1 MPTTGLG
8 KDGITPRVWKMK
20 WLFSK
25 MQNLRPGSLKELI
38 HTHINRTSTLC
49 SLPCKQ
55 WCDAWFKTMKRSLKA
70 VHLQSQVFQIIT
82 AALVK
87 AQNFSREGEKEKKK
101 SHDGAKVPEG
111 CSAEEQINSSA
122 QWHRQNNEDLGFCE
136 FLNSLGWVS
145 YRAEWKLWHQ
155 ISWLRFSSFHNKL
168 NLIYSYILHK
178 YCDTYVQF

>member
-1 MPTTGLG
+1 
-8 KDGITPRVWKMK
+8 
-20 WLFSK
+20 
-25 MQNLRPGSLKELI
+25 
-38 HTHINRTSTLC
+38 
-49 SLPCKQ
+49 
-55 WCDAWFKTMKRSLKA
+55 MKRSLKA

-136 FLNSLGWVS
+136 FLNSLG
-145 YRAEWKLWHQ
+145 
-155 ISWLRFSSFHNKL
+155 
-168 NLIYSYILHK
+168 
-178 YCDTYVQF
+178 

>member
-20 WLFSK
+20 WLLSK

-87 AQNFSREGEKEKKK
+87 AQNFSREGEKEKKNHMMGQK
-101 SHDGAKVPEG
+101 FQKGAVLRNR
-111 CSAEEQINSSA
+111 STT

>member
-1 MPTTGLG
+1 
-8 KDGITPRVWKMK
+8 
-20 WLFSK
+20 

-55 WCDAWFKTMKRSLKA
+55 WCDTWFKTMKRSLKA

-111 CSAEEQINSSA
+111 CSAEEQINNSMA
-122 QWHRQNNEDLGFCE
+122 Q
-136 FLNSLGWVS
+136 
-145 YRAEWKLWHQ
+145 AE
-155 ISWLRFSSFHNKL
+155 
-168 NLIYSYILHK
+168 
-178 YCDTYVQF
+178 

>member
-1 MPTTGLG
+1 
-8 KDGITPRVWKMK
+8 
-20 WLFSK
+20 

-55 WCDAWFKTMKRSLKA
+55 WCDTWFKTMKRSLKA

-101 SHDGAKVPEG
+101 NHMMGQKFQKGAVLRNRSTAQLNGTGRITKIWVFVNFLTLW
-111 CSAEEQINSSA
+111 AESVTEQSEN
-122 QWHRQNNEDLGFCE
+122 
-136 FLNSLGWVS
+136 
-145 YRAEWKLWHQ
+145 
-155 ISWLRFSSFHNKL
+155 
-168 NLIYSYILHK
+168 
-178 YCDTYVQF
+178 CDTRFLDCVS